1 MAAQE
6 YGADLLG
13 FVFADSKR
21 QTTIKE
27 ASEIACKVTGIKKV
41 GVFVNAPLSEVQ
53 LAARECCLDYVQLHG
68 DESPEYCRQVGIP
81 VIKAFRIRPDFS
93 ITEFAGYQTAWTLF
107 DSFSAGQQ
115 GGTGV
120 AFDWQQA
127 QQLLRQAPRPL
138 LAAGGLTPENV
149 VEAIAILKP
158 DGVDVSGGVET
169 NGVKDTV
176 KIKRFIAAVRGAER
190 SHVK

>member
-1 MAAQE
+1 M
-6 YGADLLG
+6 LG
-13 FVFADSKR
+13 FVFAESKR
-21 QTTIKE
+21 QITLKE
-27 ASEIACKVTGIKKV
+27 ASEIAGKTSGIKKA

-53 LAARECCLDYVQLHG
+53 VAARECGLDFVQLHG
-68 DESPEYCRQVGIP
+68 DESPEYCCEVGVP

-115 GGTGV
+115 GGTGI

-127 QQLLRQAPRPL
+127 RQLMRQAPRPL

-149 VEAIAILKP
+149 ANAIAILQP

-169 NGVKDTV
+169 DGVKDIG
-176 KIKRFIAAVRGAER
+176 KIKRFIAAVRGAE
-190 SHVK
+190 SYHVK

>member
-21 QTTIKE
+21 QITLKA
-27 ASEIACKVTGIKKV
+27 ASEIACEVTGIKKV

-53 LAARECCLDYVQLHG
+53 LAARECCLDFVQLHG
-68 DESPEYCRQVGIP
+68 DESPEYCRQLGVP
-81 VIKAFRIRPDFS
+81 VIKVFRIRPDFS
-93 ITEFAGYQTAWTLF
+93 STEFAGYQTAWTLF

-115 GGTGV
+115 GGTGI

-127 QQLLRQAPRPL
+127 RQLLHRAPRPL
-138 LAAGGLTPENV
+138 LAAGGLTADNV
-149 VEAIAILKP
+149 AEAIAILRP

-169 NGVKDTV
+169 DGVKDNV
-176 KIKRFIAAVRGAER
+176 KIKRFIAAVRGAEL
-190 SHVK
+190 SHAK